1 MNEICDKSVHDWK
14 IPKEGDIGLTCDR
27 CEDFVD
33 FSTIEE
39 ERQTSIL
46 GGRKKYYGALVGG
59 TFERAFLVAFDAD
72 QNSGRWETITHE
84 DVSPEATEDE
94 TEGSINPPSQ
104 TPC

>member
-1 MNEICDKSVHDWK
+1 MNEICSRSVHDWK

-27 CEDFVD
+27 CDDFVD

-39 ERQTSIL
+39 EGQTSIL

-59 TFERAFLVAFDAD
+59 AFERAFLVAFDAD
-72 QNSGRWETITHE
+72 QKSGRWDTITHE
-84 DVSPEATEDE
+84 DLSPEATEDE
-94 TEGSINPPSQ
+94 TEGPVNPPTQ

>member
-59 TFERAFLVAFDAD
+59 AFERAFLVAFDAD
-72 QNSGRWETITHE
+72 QNSGRWDTITHE
-84 DVSPEATEDE
+84 DESPEATEDE
-94 TEGSINPPSQ
+94 TEGTINPPTQ